1 MSGSQKAVKVVSIIS
16 IVFGVI
22 GLLLG
27 IMMIAGAG
35 LLNGQTIEAEG
46 EVFNASIA
54 AIAFGILFF
63 VSSVLSIVIGALGV
77 RGANDPSKIGPFY
90 VICWIDVVLEVIQ
103 FVGNLATG
111 SGAAASIGYL
121 IGGLIIPVI
130 LIILC
135 KKIKEQ
141 A

>member
-1 MSGSQKAVKVVSIIS
+1 MSGSQKAVKVISIIS

-35 LLNGQTIEAEG
+35 LLNGQTVAAEG

-77 RGANDPSKIGPFY
+77 RGANDPAKIGPFY

-103 FVGNLATG
+103 FGGNLATG
-111 SGAAASIGYL
+111 SGAASSIGYL